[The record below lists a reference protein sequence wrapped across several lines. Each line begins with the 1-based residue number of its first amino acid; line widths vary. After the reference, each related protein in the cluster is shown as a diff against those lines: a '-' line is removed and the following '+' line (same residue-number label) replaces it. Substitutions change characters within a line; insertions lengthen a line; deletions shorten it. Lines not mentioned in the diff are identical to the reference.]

1 MGFLQSIVSFLGLI
15 SMISITFLLNMELF
29 EETDVTQPMGSL
41 CNVNSTG
48 FLSPDSTAYD
58 TRGLLYGPVSV
69 LGCSFY
75 AGVGAFVSFI
85 IAALVTNIDMNMSSK
100 YEKGSIILGGDPMSY
115 VAGILF
121 RLSTIATALLMF
133 MTTILIVPSLQVHQ
147 QHALKLVEDSVAPE
161 SCNGLGLN
169 EFERLD
175 RLQAMFIASSTA
187 VVMVIVF
194 AFSVKYDRKASSQ

>member
-15 SMISITFLLNMELF
+15 SMISITFLLNMDLF

-69 LGCSFY
+69 SGCSFY

-115 VAGILF
+115 VAGILY

-133 MTTILIVPSLQVHQ
+133 MTTILIVPSLQVHAN
-147 QHALKLVEDSVAPE
+147 ALNLVEDSVAPE